1 LLVVKEAEVR
11 ESALAL
17 LGRKGGNKQNR
28 EPFSAYA
35 LAVS

>member
-17 LGRKGGNKQNR
+17 LGRKGGTKQNR